1 MQEVNE
7 FKAYLRIIK
16 VAVAATASTAPNVK
30 AALVE
35 IAVHKIPAV
44 TLDVKSPIPLIVLSN
59 PKPVPLL
66 FSRSSSAVYDLSV
79 ASMAPVSTPAKRK
92 RKA

>member
-1 MQEVNE
+1 
-7 FKAYLRIIK
+7 LRIIK
-16 VAVAATASTAPNVK
+16 IAVAATASTAPNAK

-35 IAVHKIPAV
+35 IDTHNIPAV

-66 FSRSSSAVYDLSV
+66 FS
-79 ASMAPVSTPAKRK
+79 
-92 RKA
+92 